1 MTPLRA
7 GIVGGGRIAGVH
19 ARAVDAAE
27 GVALVAVCDVD
38 RARAE
43 AMAGPRGAA
52 AYVSWPEML
61 EAEGLDLLWVC
72 TPPLHH
78 RGPTVAALASG
89 VHVYLEKPVAR
100 TLEDAEVIVDA
111 ARSAAG
117 VCAVGYQWHAGGLL
131 ETAREALAGQ
141 RVGLLVG
148 RNFGPAAARPWFV
161 DREQGGGQILE
172 RASHHIDLQRALAGE
187 VAAVEAFASGAR
199 LSGVDGSSID
209 DAIALVLHFRSGA
222 LGTIHSVW
230 SADGQPGRYS
240 IDVLGEQVTIA
251 LELGPAEHRISGVS
265 GGRAIDAA
273 FGDPMQRSI
282 ARFLDAARRGDRS
295 LVACPPDDA
304 ARTLAVALT
313 CERAL
318 ADGVRVSL

>member
-19 ARAVDAAE
+19 ARAIDAAE
-27 GVALVAVCDVD
+27 GVQLVAVCDLD
-38 RARAE
+38 RERAE

-52 AYVSWPEML
+52 AYVSWREML
-61 EAEGLDLLWVC
+61 KAQELDVLWVC

-78 RGPTVAALASG
+78 RGPAVAALAAG
-89 VHVYLEKPVAR
+89 VHVYLEKPIAR
-100 TLEDAEVIVDA
+100 TLEDAVAIVDA
-111 ARSAAG
+111 AGSAAG

-131 ETAREALAGQ
+131 EEAREAFAGQ
-141 RVGLLVG
+141 RVGMLVG

-187 VAAVEAFASGAR
+187 VAAVEAFAAGVR
-199 LSGVDGSSID
+199 LSGSEDSSID
-209 DAIALVLHFRSGA
+209 DAIALVLHFQSGA

-240 IDVLGEQVTIA
+240 LDLLGEKATIT
-251 LELGPAEHRISGVS
+251 LELGPAVHRINGVS
-265 GGRAIDAA
+265 RGRTIDAA
-273 FGDPMQRSI
+273 FGDPMERSI
-282 ARFLDAARRGDRS
+282 ARFLEAARRSDRS

-304 ARTLAVALT
+304 IRTLAVALA

-318 ADGVRVSL
+318 ADGARVSP

>member
-7 GIVGGGRIAGVH
+7 GIAGGGRIAGLH
-19 ARAVDAAE
+19 ARAIDAAA
-27 GVALVAVCDVD
+27 GVRLTAVCDVD
-38 RARAE
+38 RTRAE
-43 AMAGPRGAA
+43 AMAGPRRAA
-52 AYVSWPEML
+52 AYTSWQEML
-61 EAEGLDLLWVC
+61 DAERLDLLWVC

-78 RGPTVAALASG
+78 RGPAVAALAAG
-89 VHVYLEKPVAR
+89 VDVYLEKPVAR
-100 TLEDAEVIVDA
+100 TLEDAQAIVDA

-117 VCAVGYQWHAGGLL
+117 VCAVGYQWHACGLL
-131 ETAREALAGQ
+131 EAAREALAGRQ
-141 RVGLLVG
+141 LGMLVS
-148 RNFGPAAARPWFV
+148 RNFGPASARPWFV

-187 VAAVEAFASGAR
+187 VAAVDAFASAAR
-199 LSGVDGSSID
+199 LSGAGESSID

-240 IDVLGEQVTIA
+240 IDLLGAEATIS
-251 LELGPAEHRISGVS
+251 LELGPSDHRISGVC
-265 GGRAIDAA
+265 GGRAIAAA
-273 FGDPMQRSI
+273 FRDPMQRSI
-282 ARFLDAARRGDRS
+282 ERFLEAARRRDRS

-304 ARTLAVALT
+304 TRTLAVALA

-318 ADGVRVSL
+318 ADRARVSL

>member
-1 MTPLRA
+1 MTPLQA

-19 ARAVDAAE
+19 ARAIDAAE
-27 GVALVAVCDVD
+27 DVRLVAVGDVD
-38 RARAE
+38 RERAE

-52 AYVSWPEML
+52 AYTSWQEML
-61 EAEGLDLLWVC
+61 AGEHLDLLWVC

-78 RGPTVAALASG
+78 RGPVVAALAAG

-100 TLEDAEVIVDA
+100 TLEDAEAIVDA

-131 ETAREALAGQ
+131 EAAREALAGQ
-141 RVGLLVG
+141 QVGMLVG

-187 VAAVEAFASGAR
+187 IAAVDAFAAGAR
-199 LSGVDGSSID
+199 LSAAAGSSID
-209 DAIALVLHFRSGA
+209 DAIAIVLHFRSGA
-222 LGTIHSVW
+222 LGTVHSVW
-230 SADGQPGRYS
+230 SAAGQPGRYS
-240 IDVLGEQVTIA
+240 IDLLAEQATIT
-251 LELGPAEHRISGVS
+251 LELGPADHRISGVS
-265 GGRAIDAA
+265 RGHAIDAV

-282 ARFLDAARRGDRS
+282 DRFLDAARRRDRS

-304 ARTLAVALT
+304 TRTLVVALA

>member
-19 ARAVDAAE
+19 ARAIDAVE
-27 GVALVAVCDVD
+27 DVRLVAVCDVQ
-38 RARAE
+38 RERAE
-43 AMAGPRGAA
+43 VMAGRHGAT
-52 AYVSWPEML
+52 AYTSWQEML
-61 EAEGLDLLWVC
+61 DGERLDLLWVC

-78 RGPTVAALASG
+78 RDPVVAALAAG

-100 TLEDAEVIVDA
+100 TMEDAEAIVDA

-117 VCAVGYQWHAGGLL
+117 VCAVGYQWRAGGLP
-131 ETAREALAGQ
+131 EAAREALAGRQ
-141 RVGLLVG
+141 IGMLVG

-161 DREQGGGQILE
+161 DRAQGGGQILE

-187 VAAVEAFASGAR
+187 VAAVDAFAAGTHLSGA
-199 LSGVDGSSID
+199 DGSSID

-222 LGTIHSVW
+222 LGTVHSVW

-240 IDVLGEQVTIA
+240 IDLLGEQATIT
-251 LELGPAEHRISGVS
+251 LELGPADHRIGGVS
-265 GGRAIDAA
+265 RGRAIDAA

-282 ARFLDAARRGDRS
+282 DRFLDAARRRDRS
-295 LVACPPDDA
+295 LVACPADDA
-304 ARTLAVALT
+304 TRTLTVALA

-318 ADGVRVSL
+318 ADGARVTL